1 MNYLGRLISS
11 AHQYY
16 KSINVANL
24 TGAIDVIVVKNK
36 DGEYQST
43 PFYVRFGKMGVLY
56 PRSHVVD
63 VCINGQPRP
72 DICMHVEPTG
82 YAYFDNEEAKLKTER
97 TEALLRSNEELQTWT
112 QNENDHIDCVTN
124 ESNTEQLEN
133 VFEIDIQDIPNGENS
148 KPMNN
153 SSEFQSESTDVIPT
167 LDKGSLS
174 SNIEEVDKENTEKIT
189 LRDLIQ
195 YLQDTYH
202 WPNEF
207 YIYRL
212 LNKSNTVNHKENKDN
227 PDNKTSQLN
236 LNPSNQFNHSQKI
249 QSTRPKFFRK
259 KSSIN
264 CELLYPEDFLKLETD
279 KISFNS
285 IWIVWSDR
293 CMSGETAARILLKN
307 LSQTE
312 KNIHLEKDTL
322 HPAYNIIL
330 EQHKRD
336 RGSEFPLMSSSF
348 NETTDDCEPEI
359 QTNQSNTMNTS
370 SSSSWLWWRR
380 RRQTNPSV
388 ISSDSGSHDLT
399 YQDSLHQHSSVQS
412 MLAPIDLVISSPV
425 LMQEEFDQENYERP
439 YNLPKTGLLNA
450 PPTAKI
456 PLHSSAIDVRC
467 RSKTPDPS
475 QTSSPEE
482 AGYFSDDYESNN
494 AYHRK
499 TTGNI
504 ESRIPI
510 QQANRLTSQQLKSLN
525 LHEGANEAVFS
536 VVSKYQGTCQC
547 ACFIYLWHWSDKI
560 VISDIDGTI
569 TKSDWLGQLMPL
581 VGMDWTHHHIAQL
594 YNKIANN
601 GYKFIYL
608 SSRPIGQARATRK
621 LLYTIQQGNYRL
633 PDGPILLSPFSVLE
647 AFRKEVIAKR
657 ADEYKIE
664 CLREVCN
671 LFIDDNHNHQNE
683 NEEDNIPFIAGFGN
697 RPTDIATY
705 KAIGLNDHQIYTV
718 DYLGNVICG
727 DPGENGK
734 DKKLKK
740 KNDTAH
746 VSSNQQLNNENK
758 STSSVT
764 TTSETSSTTSDSF
777 VNTTATTNT
786 TTTTTNTNDTIT
798 TGLTTTTVYTN
809 SVLAKL
815 NLDSLLQMVDVYF
828 PQVNDRLLYAT
839 NYSDYTY
846 WRM

>member
-16 KSINVANL
+16 KNINVANL

-36 DGEYQST
+36 NGEYQST

-56 PRSHVVD
+56 PQSHVVD

-82 YAYFDNEEAKLKTER
+82 YAYFDNEECKLKTEDK
-97 TEALLRSNEELQTWT
+97 EVLLRSNEELQTWT

-133 VFEIDIQDIPNGENS
+133 VFEIDIQVIPNGDNS
-148 KPMNN
+148 KPINN
-153 SSEFQSESTDVIPT
+153 SSEFQSKSTDVIPT
-167 LDKGSLS
+167 IDKGSS
-174 SNIEEVDKENTEKIT
+174 SNNIEELDKENTEKVT
-189 LRDLIQ
+189 LKDLIQ
-195 YLQDTYH
+195 YLQDTNH

-212 LNKSNTVNHKENKDN
+212 LNKSNPINNQLNKDKL
-227 PDNKTSQLN
+227 DNKTTQLN
-236 LNPSNQFNHSQKI
+236 MYPSNAFNNVQKN
-249 QSTRPKFFRK
+249 QSTRSKFFRK

-264 CELLYPEDFLKLETD
+264 CELLYPEDFLKLDTD

-285 IWIVWSDR
+285 IWIVWSDK
-293 CMSGETAARILLKN
+293 CMLAETAALILLKH

-312 KNIHLEKDTL
+312 KNIRLEKDAL

-330 EQHKRD
+330 QQHKRD
-336 RGSEFPLMSSSF
+336 RGSEFPLMNSSF
-348 NETTDDCEPEI
+348 NETTDDYETEI
-359 QTNQSNTMNTS
+359 QTNQSNTINSS
-370 SSSSWLWWRR
+370 SSSSWLWWRKR
-380 RRQTNPSV
+380 KQTNPSD
-388 ISSDSGSHDLT
+388 ISSDSGSQDLT
-399 YQDSLHQHSSVQS
+399 YQDLSHQHSSVQS
-412 MLAPIDLVISSPV
+412 MLAPIDLGISSPV
-425 LMQEEFDQENYERP
+425 LIQEEFDQENYGRP
-439 YNLPKTGLLNA
+439 YNLPKSELLNA
-450 PPTAKI
+450 PTTAKI

-467 RSKTPDPS
+467 SKTPDPS

-482 AGYFSDDYESNN
+482 AGYFSDDNQSNN
-494 AYHRK
+494 AYHKK
-499 TTGNI
+499 TTANI
-504 ESRIPI
+504 ESRSSI

-525 LHEGANEAVFS
+525 LHKGANEAVFS

-547 ACFIYLWHWSDKI
+547 ACFIYLWDWSDKI

-581 VGMDWTHHHIAQL
+581 VGMDWTHHNIAQL

-621 LLYTIQQGNYRL
+621 FLYTIQQDNYRL

-671 LFIDDNHNHQNE
+671 LFIGDKLNHQNE
-683 NEEDNIPFIAGFGN
+683 DEEDSIPFMAGFGN

-705 KAIGLNDHQIYTV
+705 KAIGLHDHQIYTV
-718 DYLGNVICG
+718 DYLVLQEVSRGSDSSVVTSLIVKLG
-727 DPGENGK
+727 DTGSNPPG
-734 DKKLKK
+734 
-740 KNDTAH
+740 
-746 VSSNQQLNNENK
+746 
-758 STSSVT
+758 STSSL
-764 TTSETSSTTSDSF
+764 
-777 VNTTATTNT
+777 N
-786 TTTTTNTNDTIT
+786 IT
-798 TGLTTTTVYTN
+798 GT
-809 SVLAKL
+809 
-815 NLDSLLQMVDVYF
+815 
-828 PQVNDRLLYAT
+828 PC
-839 NYSDYTY
+839 
-846 WRM
+846 

>member
-16 KSINVANL
+16 KNINVANL

-36 DGEYQST
+36 NGEYQST

-56 PRSHVVD
+56 PQSHVVD

-82 YAYFDNEEAKLKTER
+82 YAYFDNEECKLKTKDKEV
-97 TEALLRSNEELQTWT
+97 LLRSNEELQTWT
-112 QNENDHIDCVTN
+112 QNDNDHIDCVTN

-133 VFEIDIQDIPNGENS
+133 VFEIDIQVIPNGDNS
-148 KPMNN
+148 KPINN
-153 SSEFQSESTDVIPT
+153 SSEFQSKSTDVIPT
-167 LDKGSLS
+167 IDKGSS
-174 SNIEEVDKENTEKIT
+174 SNNIEELDKENTEKVT
-189 LRDLIQ
+189 LKDLIQ
-195 YLQDTYH
+195 YLQDTNH

-212 LNKSNTVNHKENKDN
+212 LNKSNPINNQLNKDN
-227 PDNKTSQLN
+227 LDNKTTQLN
-236 LNPSNQFNHSQKI
+236 MYPSSPFNNSQKN
-249 QSTRPKFFRK
+249 QSTRSKFFRK

-264 CELLYPEDFLKLETD
+264 CELLYPEDFLKLDTD

-285 IWIVWSDR
+285 IWIVWSDK
-293 CMSGETAARILLKN
+293 CMLAETAALILLKH

-312 KNIHLEKDTL
+312 KNIRLEKDAL

-330 EQHKRD
+330 QQHKRD
-336 RGSEFPLMSSSF
+336 RGSEFPLMNSSF
-348 NETTDDCEPEI
+348 NETTDDYETEI
-359 QTNQSNTMNTS
+359 QTNQSNTINS
-370 SSSSWLWWRR
+370 SSTSGWLWWRKR
-380 RRQTNPSV
+380 KQTNPSD
-388 ISSDSGSHDLT
+388 ISSDSGSQDLT
-399 YQDSLHQHSSVQS
+399 YQDLSHQHSSVQS
-412 MLAPIDLVISSPV
+412 MLAPIDLGISSPV

-439 YNLPKTGLLNA
+439 YNLPKSELLNV
-450 PPTAKI
+450 PTTAKI

-467 RSKTPDPS
+467 SKTPDPS

-482 AGYFSDDYESNN
+482 AGYFSDDNQSNN
-494 AYHRK
+494 AYHKK
-499 TTGNI
+499 TTANI
-504 ESRIPI
+504 ESRSPI

-525 LHEGANEAVFS
+525 LHKGANEAVFS

-547 ACFIYLWHWSDKI
+547 ACFIYLWDWSDKI

-581 VGMDWTHHHIAQL
+581 VGMDWTHHNIAQL

-621 LLYTIQQGNYRL
+621 FLYTIQQDNYRL
-633 PDGPILLSPFSVLE
+633 PD
-647 AFRKEVIAKR
+647 
-657 ADEYKIE
+657 DEYKIE

-671 LFIDDNHNHQNE
+671 LFIGDKLNHQNE
-683 NEEDNIPFIAGFGN
+683 DEEDSIPFIAGFGN

-705 KAIGLNDHQIYTV
+705 KAIGLHDHQIYTV

-727 DPGENGK
+727 DPGENEK

-740 KNDTAH
+740 KNKTSH
-746 VSSNQQLNNENK
+746 VNSNQQLNNENK

-764 TTSETSSTTSDSF
+764 TTSETIITSSTISSDSLI
-777 VNTTATTNT
+777 NT
-786 TTTTTNTNDTIT
+786 TTTTNNNNNN
-798 TGLTTTTVYTN
+798 TGLTTTTVYAN

-828 PQVNDRLLYAT
+828 PQMNDRLMYAT